1 MQRDLIDSHAIQ
13 AQAKRDADRLREWYR
28 HRGRKQATGGEPSPA
43 QVREYLKALRELL
56 GEPAP

>member
-13 AQAKRDADRLREWYR
+13 AQAKRDAARIRAAYAR
-28 HRGRKQATGGEPSPA
+28 RGRKQATGGEPSPA

-56 GEPAP
+56 GDA